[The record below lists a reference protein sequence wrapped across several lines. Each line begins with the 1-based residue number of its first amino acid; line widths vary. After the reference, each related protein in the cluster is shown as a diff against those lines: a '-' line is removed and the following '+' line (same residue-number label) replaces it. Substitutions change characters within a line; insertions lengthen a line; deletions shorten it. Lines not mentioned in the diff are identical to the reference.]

1 MRSPPLNLPDPLQLT
16 HTCFYILSIF
26 LSLSLNLSFSLSHFA
41 LSGLSILPPPTR
53 VFAFIAVC
61 TATDG
66 VSRGDRDGDGD
77 GDGIN
82 IDVVLDEVQ
91 EVRASASASL
101 GAPLL
106 SLPKG
111 SSINIQHDALLENIR
126 THPHGDVRHR
136 SQYRGAHRFVI

>member
-1 MRSPPLNLPDPLQLT
+1 M
-16 HTCFYILSIF
+16 
-26 LSLSLNLSFSLSHFA
+26 
-41 LSGLSILPPPTR
+41 G
-53 VFAFIAVC
+53 

-66 VSRGDRDGDGD
+66 VSRGDRDGD

-111 SSINIQHDALLENIR
+111 SSINIQHDALLEDIR

-136 SQYRGAHRFVI
+136 SRYRAAHRFVI

>member
-1 MRSPPLNLPDPLQLT
+1 MGT
-16 HTCFYILSIF
+16 T
-26 LSLSLNLSFSLSHFA
+26 
-41 LSGLSILPPPTR
+41 
-53 VFAFIAVC
+53 
-61 TATDG
+61 TDG
-66 VSRGDRDGDGD
+66 ASRGDRDRDGD

-111 SSINIQHDALLENIR
+111 SSINIQHDALLEDIR

-136 SQYRGAHRFVI
+136 SRYRAAHRFVI